1 METRMKCIALL
12 GATGSIGT
20 STIDVVT
27 AYPDKYKI
35 VSFSFNQNIE
45 KGRHL
50 IKQLL
55 PKYVAVGSEKMALE
69 LQHEFPNVEF
79 GYGIQGLT
87 DASTLSDVDIVL
99 TAVMGS
105 VGLIPTLAAIQAKK
119 DIALANKETLVMG
132 GELVM
137 AAVKEH
143 NVKLLPVDSE
153 HSAIFQC
160 LEGQSKKNVKELL
173 ITASGGSF
181 RDLSRDELKEVTLEQ
196 ALSHPNWA
204 MGKKIT
210 IDSSTMVN
218 KGLEVIEA
226 HWLFNQSYDT
236 IKVIQH
242 RESIIHSMIVMNDGA
257 YLAQLGAS
265 DMREAIQYAL
275 TYPNRL
281 PIKNEKLFDL
291 VSIGTLHFEE
301 LSFDRFPMIRL
312 AYEVGK
318 AGGTATTV
326 YNASNEIAVEAFLA
340 RQISYL
346 EIELLVERMVET
358 YHNEPVISLEQLLTV
373 DKETRICVKDMIRKG
388 VTK

>member
-1 METRMKCIALL
+1 MKHIALL

-27 AYPDKYKI
+27 AYPHKFKI
-35 VSFSFNQNIE
+35 DSFSFNQNIE
-45 KGRHL
+45 KGRKL
-50 IKQLL
+50 IQLL
-55 PKYVAVGSEKMALE
+55 GPKFVAVGTEKMALE
-69 LQHEFPNVEF
+69 LQREFPDVEF
-79 GYGIQGLT
+79 GYGIEGLT
-87 DASTLSDVDIVL
+87 DASTLSEIDIVL

-105 VGLIPTLAAIQAKK
+105 VGLIPTLSAIQAGK

-143 NVKLLPVDSE
+143 GVKLLPVDSE

-160 LEGQSKKNVKELL
+160 LEGQSKENVKELL

-181 RDLSRDELKEVTLEQ
+181 RDLSREQLKSVTLEQ

-226 HWLFNQSYDT
+226 HWLFNQPYEA

-242 RESIIHSMIVMNDGA
+242 RESIIHSMIAMNDGA

-281 PIKNEKLFDL
+281 PIKNEKSFDL
-291 VSIGTLHFEE
+291 VSIGSLHFEE

-318 AGGTATTV
+318 AGGTAPTV
-326 YNASNEIAVEAFLA
+326 YNAANEIAVEAFLTK
-340 RQISYL
+340 QISYL
-346 EIELLVERMVET
+346 DIESLVERTVEQHRT
-358 YHNEPVISLEQLLTV
+358 EPVISLEQLLTV
-373 DKETRICVKDMIRKG
+373 DNETRVRVTDMIKKG
-388 VTK
+388 ATE